1 MFNFKKLKELM
12 TFICPIKY
20 DTFVLTLIYV
30 EKNVMIN
37 NSSIY
42 SNRENISMINNI
54 TNIVYFNLTKI

>member
-1 MFNFKKLKELM
+1 M